1 MCITVYC
8 TIYIVN
14 ILLHGKYLF
23 RNNSLSRGYLTE
35 TFVLGLITERD
46 WYPAETQLFTL
57 RFSPTVSA
65 TPPKSG
71 CVVNRKK
78 KIFTV
83 VV

>member
-1 MCITVYC
+1 M
-8 TIYIVN
+8 YIVN
-14 ILLHGKYLF
+14 ILFHGKYLF

-35 TFVLGLITERD
+35 AFVLGLITEWD
-46 WYPAETQLFTL
+46 WFPAETQLFTL
-57 RFSPTVSA
+57 RFSPTVFV

-78 KIFTV
+78 KMFTV